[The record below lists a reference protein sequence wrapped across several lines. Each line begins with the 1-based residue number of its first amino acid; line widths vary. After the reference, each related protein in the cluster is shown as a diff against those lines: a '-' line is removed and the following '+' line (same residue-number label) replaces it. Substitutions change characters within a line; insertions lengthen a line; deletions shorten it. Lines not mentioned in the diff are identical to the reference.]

1 MVRYTRCYSSQRAEN
16 QMFVAMANQVG
27 RVGETIFV
35 GGSVIVDPYGRIIAE
50 AGCGE
55 EIISLSIDLSLVQER
70 GKNTI
75 KITSCTN

>member
-1 MVRYTRCYSSQRAEN
+1 
-16 QMFVAMANQVG
+16 MFVAMANQVG

-55 EIISLSIDLSLVQER
+55 EIISLSIDRLFRRE
-70 GKNTI
+70 GKI
-75 KITSCTN
+75 PLK